1 MARANAPGARPSW
14 LEQGRERL
22 GCLAKPPGSLGTLED
37 WAATMCEMQQT
48 LTPTAEPASV
58 LVFCGDHGCKKA
70 DPALS
75 PFPGEVTQAI
85 FRSLAAGI
93 SGTAVLARAA
103 GAALTVVDVG
113 IDGDVAQVQ
122 ASAAEITVCHSKVRR
137 GTADLKESPAMD
149 ETTLAAAMAVGQQTV
164 AAESARGVRVVCI
177 GEVGIGNTTSS
188 AALVAALTGS
198 DAADCCGRGTG
209 LDDGGLAHKTLTVKK
224 ALTVHQHAVAK
235 AAEQLGG
242 EETRLQARE
251 ALRCMGGLELAAMA
265 GAYMEAA
272 RLGMVTVV
280 DGSISAAAALCAV
293 RMDPSCRRAMV
304 FATALAEEPQAGRG
318 GQILE
323 EALGATPA
331 LHMGLRLGEG
341 SGAALSLPMLRA
353 AAAILTEMGTL
364 QAAMAL

>member
-1 MARANAPGARPSW
+1 MLRRGRSKTRRSRSSGFSDLPAQQNV
-14 LEQGRERL
+14 QGKRTFSADAL
-22 GCLAKPPGSLGTLED
+22 PFYPVGQQS
-37 WAATMCEMQQT
+37 MQQT

-75 PFPGEVTQAI
+75 PFTGEVTQAI

-93 SGTAVLARAA
+93 SGTGVLARAA

-122 ASAAEITVCHSKVRR
+122 ASAAEIMVCHSKVRR

-251 ALRCMGGLELAAMA
+251 ALRCMESRYSGQLP
-265 GAYMEAA
+265 
-272 RLGMVTVV
+272 T
-280 DGSISAAAALCAV
+280 
-293 RMDPSCRRAMV
+293 
-304 FATALAEEPQAGRG
+304 TALRNTS
-318 GQILE
+318 L
-323 EALGATPA
+323 
-331 LHMGLRLGEG
+331 
-341 SGAALSLPMLRA
+341 SG
-353 AAAILTEMGTL
+353 
-364 QAAMAL
+364 